1 LCSEEAELKC
11 ILLSISKDYIVN
23 HLVLI
28 RLREKLNELFVLET
42 PNKLTQNYKLRP
54 RIILSMT

>member
-1 LCSEEAELKC
+1 MMLILMPISSTKVRKNKFKRGVKVNSLLCSEEAELKC

-28 RLREKLNELFVLET
+28 SSGK
-42 PNKLTQNYKLRP
+42 
-54 RIILSMT
+54 S